1 MKKKVLGYYDYTV
14 ILTYCGMLFAF
25 CGILSAIEYR
35 YVDSLI
41 CLMLAGICDLFDGT
55 IAATKKRTDSEK
67 RFGIQIDSLS
77 DLLSFG
83 VLPAIFV
90 YVLSKGNKFVA
101 VIAALYALC
110 ALIRLAFFNV
120 LEEDRQKETEAVR
133 EKYLG
138 VPVTTIAILLPA
150 LYIFRLYKLCR
161 RVIYFPILLTI
172 IAIGFLSPIDIK
184 KPKLTGKICMIG
196 LGLIEMVALIIA
208 RGGK

>member
-1 MKKKVLGYYDYTV
+1 MKRKILGYYDYTV
-14 ILTYCGMLFAF
+14 VLKYCGMFFAF

>member
-1 MKKKVLGYYDYTV
+1 MKKKILGYYDYTV

-25 CGILSAIEYR
+25 CGILSAIEHR
-35 YVDSLI
+35 FVDSLI
-41 CLMLAGICDLFDGT
+41 CLMFAGVCDLFDGT
-55 IAATKKRTDSEK
+55 VAATKDRTESEK

-90 YVLSKGNKFVA
+90 YVISKGNSIVA
-101 VIAALYALC
+101 IIAALYALC

-120 LEEDRQKETEAVR
+120 MEEDRQKETEGAR

-138 VPVTTIAILLPA
+138 IPVTTISILLPA
-150 LYIFRLYKLCR
+150 LYIFRLYKLCKR
-161 RVIYFPILLTI
+161 IVYFPILLTI
-172 IAIGFLSPIDIK
+172 IAIGFLSPLEIK
-184 KPKLTGKICMIG
+184 KPKLVGKICMIF
-196 LGLIEMVALIIA
+196 LGVIEIIALIMV